1 MIDTNQALWSRSE
14 YVLRLSTEAD
24 RLMVGVLWFLWVA
37 SFGFAWLHG
46 TWLLWAMAG
55 TAISLGAMLVAHL
68 ASGTLLSRLTMS
80 AALMCYSALLIDQ
93 AHGVVETHFSIF
105 ALLAFLLYYRDWRPL
120 VFGATVIALHHV
132 GFYWLQSIGAPVYVF
147 SHSGMPMMVV
157 VHAAYVVVE
166 TAVLVKMALGLHQ
179 EMRST
184 VVLAN
189 LGAQRDGSTEIDLDP
204 SRVKGAG
211 AAGQGVAQFLEEIGA
226 AIAQAEEVSSSILQA
241 TVTMAEASG
250 EMVKIREHQQSETEG
265 VVRMVNQMDSVAAT
279 VSARSESLAAEALNS
294 SEAAMDAQQRI
305 EGTSASLQKL
315 VASVEKT
322 ATEMERLENETEQ
335 IGRIV
340 EMIEGIAKQTN
351 LLALN
356 ASIEAARA
364 GEAGRSFAV
373 VAQEV
378 RRLSESTR
386 EFAAEIQQVVTGL
399 RSATQ
404 DARTISQRSR
414 EEAEDS
420 GKQMKAAW
428 EVFQSVAQK
437 LPQYAQ
443 SMSSLVDA
451 MGEQQSLMRQ
461 VTQRM
466 SESSEYLESTASTVH
481 DIRSSG
487 ESLEQMSRRL
497 ASSVSR
503 FSLGRRAP
511 LKLQRQEP

>member
-1 MIDTNQALWSRSE
+1 
-14 YVLRLSTEAD
+14 
-24 RLMVGVLWFLWVA
+24 MVGVVWFLWIA
-37 SFGFAWLHG
+37 SFGFAWIHG
-46 TWLLWAMAG
+46 TWLLWGVVG

-68 ASGTLLSRLTMS
+68 ARGTLLSRLTMA

-120 VFGATVIALHHV
+120 VFGAAVIAVHHV
-132 GFYWLQSIGAPVYVF
+132 GFYWLQSIGAPLYVF
-147 SHSGMPMMVV
+147 PHTGMPMMVV

-179 EMRST
+179 EMLST

-189 LGAQRDGSTEIDLDP
+189 LGAQQDGTTEIDLDP

-265 VVRMVNQMDSVAAT
+265 VVRMVNQMDSVAST
-279 VSARSESLAAEALNS
+279 VSARSESLATEALHS
-294 SEAAMDAQQRI
+294 AEAAMDAQKRI
-305 EGTSASLQKL
+305 ESTSNSLHKL
-315 VASVEKT
+315 VSSVEKT
-322 ATEMERLENETEQ
+322 ATEMERLENETQ
-335 IGRIV
+335 RIGAIV

-386 EFAAEIQQVVTGL
+386 EFAAEIQQVVSRL
-399 RSATQ
+399 RNAAQ
-404 DARTISQRSR
+404 DARTISQQSR

-420 GKQMKAAW
+420 GSQMKAAW
-428 EVFQSVAQK
+428 DVFRSVADK

-461 VTQRM
+461 VTDRM
-466 SESSEYLESTASTVH
+466 GESSEYLESTASTVH

-497 ASSVSR
+497 SASVSR
-503 FSLGRRAP
+503 FSLGRRSS
-511 LKLQRQEP
+511 LKLQRQES

>member
-1 MIDTNQALWSRSE
+1 LIDISGDQWVKSD
-14 YVLRLSTEAD
+14 YVQRLSIEAD

-37 SFGFAWLHG
+37 SFGFAWIHG
-46 TWLLWAMAG
+46 TWLLWIVFG
-55 TAISLGAMLVAHL
+55 TAISLGAMLVARL
-68 ASGTLLSRLTMS
+68 APGTLLSRLTMA

-120 VFGATVIALHHV
+120 VFGAAVIAVHHV
-132 GFYWLQSIGAPVYVF
+132 GFYWLQSIGAPLYVF
-147 SHSGMPMMVV
+147 PHTGMPMMVV

-189 LGAQRDGSTEIDLDP
+189 LGAQQDGATVIDLDP

-226 AIAQAEEVSSSILQA
+226 AIAQAEEVSATIMQA
-241 TVTMAEASG
+241 TVTMAGASG

-265 VVRMVNQMDSVAAT
+265 VVRMVNQMDSVTAT
-279 VSARSESLAAEALNS
+279 VSARSESLASEALHS
-294 SEAAMDAQQRI
+294 AEAAMDAQQRI
-305 EGTSASLQKL
+305 EATSTSLHKL
-315 VASVEKT
+315 VSSVEKT
-322 ATEMERLENETEQ
+322 ATEMERLESETER

-364 GEAGRSFAV
+364 GEAGRSFSV

-386 EFAAEIQQVVTGL
+386 EFAAEIQQVVTGV
-399 RSATQ
+399 RSAAK
-404 DARTISQRSR
+404 DARTISQKSR

-420 GKQMKAAW
+420 GSQMKAAW
-428 EVFQSVAQK
+428 EVFRSVADK

-451 MGEQQSLMRQ
+451 MEEQKLLTQQ

-466 SESSEYLESTASTVH
+466 GESSKYLESTATTVQN
-481 DIRSSG
+481 IRSSG
-487 ESLEQMSRRL
+487 ESLEQMSHRL
-497 ASSVSR
+497 TESVSR
-503 FSLGRRAP
+503 FSFRRRTA
-511 LKLQRQEP
+511 LKLQRQES